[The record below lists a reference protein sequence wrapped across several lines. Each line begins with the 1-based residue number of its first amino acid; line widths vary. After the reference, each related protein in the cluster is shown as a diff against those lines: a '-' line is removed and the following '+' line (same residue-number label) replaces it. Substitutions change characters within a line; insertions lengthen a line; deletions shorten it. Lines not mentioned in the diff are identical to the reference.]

1 MVFHFFYVMLGSSR
15 LKKSSGLIS
24 ARTSWLPVSITWCSW
39 VPVKELGNSKDSR
52 RFCVCYAGEYD
63 IMVFHPISEG

>member
-15 LKKSSGLIS
+15 LKKIQWFDFCSNIL
-24 ARTSWLPVSITWCSW
+24 APVSITWCSW